1 MKKNTLVILQ
11 ARMSSKRLPG
21 KVLLMINGEPM
32 IYWQI
37 KRILR
42 SKLISKLIVA
52 ISEENSDDVLA
63 NYLDEIKQEYIRGSL
78 DNVLDRF
85 VKVEKIYKSEAIVR
99 LTGDC
104 PLVMPDLIDSLVD
117 MFYKKQVDYL
127 SNTINLTFPDGLD
140 IEVIKPGV
148 LEKLT
153 EHNLSN
159 SEKEHVTLG
168 IINRENLFS
177 MSNYSNDKNLSH
189 YRWTVD
195 TIQDFEFVTKVFEH
209 FKLNEENFT
218 FEELKKFID
227 DNPEI
232 NQISNR

>member
-1 MKKNTLVILQ
+1 MKKNTLAILQ

-21 KVLLMINGEPM
+21 KVMLNLNGEPM
-32 IYWQI
+32 VYWQI
-37 KRILR
+37 KRILK
-42 SKLISKLIVA
+42 SKSVDRLIVA
-52 ISEENSDDVLA
+52 ISQEQTDDVLA
-63 NYLDEIKQEYIRGSL
+63 NYLGKIEQEYFRGSL
-78 DNVLDRF
+78 NNVLDRF
-85 VKVEKIYKSEAIVR
+85 IKVEKIYKPRAIVR

-104 PLVMPDLIDSLVD
+104 PLVMPDLIDLLVD
-117 MFYKKQVDYL
+117 MFYKKKVDYL
-127 SNTINLTFPDGLD
+127 SNIIALTFPDGLD
-140 IEVIKPGV
+140 IEVIKSGV

-153 EHNLSN
+153 TLNLSN

-168 IINRENLFS
+168 IRNNKNLFS

-195 TIQDFEFVTKVFEH
+195 TIQDFEFVSKVFEH

-227 DNPEI
+227 DNPKI

>member
-1 MKKNTLVILQ
+1 M
-11 ARMSSKRLPG
+11 
-21 KVLLMINGEPM
+21 
-32 IYWQI
+32 
-37 KRILR
+37 
-42 SKLISKLIVA
+42 
-52 ISEENSDDVLA
+52 LA

-78 DNVLDRF
+78 GNVLDRF
-85 VKVEKIYKSEAIVR
+85 AKVEKIYKPEAIVR

-168 IINRENLFS
+168 IMNRGNLFS

-195 TIQDFEFVTKVFEH
+195 TIQDFQFVTKVFEH
-209 FKLNEENFT
+209 FKLNEDNFT

-227 DNPEI
+227 DNPAI
-232 NQISNR
+232 NRISNR